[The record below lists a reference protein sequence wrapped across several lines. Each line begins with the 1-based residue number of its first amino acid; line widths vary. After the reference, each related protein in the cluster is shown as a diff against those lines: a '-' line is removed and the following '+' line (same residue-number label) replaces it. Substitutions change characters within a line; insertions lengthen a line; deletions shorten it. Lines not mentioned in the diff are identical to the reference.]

1 MKKTTVL
8 LFTLISWLVLS
19 NTLLAEEFYH
29 EIYFVGLKNSNWQLH
44 TSKEREKFDKIK
56 THSEPRTPTL
66 HQTTGEIT
74 YIASDGSLRQQN
86 IGSEAQD
93 SEILLEANA
102 QKAYTQPAYD
112 PSGKKLYVVALK
124 EGASV
129 DTDILQVDLS
139 SKKVKPV
146 VTQRS
151 AQFEPMLPDD
161 DTLIYSNVICTVGC
175 GKIIQEIWIMN
186 LVSGEA
192 RQLTLLNS
200 ISRQAFLSPKGDWL
214 YFSSNKQGNFHIWR
228 FHMETNQYEQLTQGQ
243 VTDINP
249 VVDQA
254 GNLYFIRRSPEGI
267 ALKQLDAQGE
277 LRTLPVPE
285 GVTDL
290 RDLGLG
296 S

>member
-1 MKKTTVL
+1 MKNNTVL
-8 LFTLISWLVLS
+8 LFTFIMWLALSSSLSAEGLS
-19 NTLLAEEFYH
+19 NR
-29 EIYFVGLKNSNWQLH
+29 IYVVGLNNTNWQLY
-44 TSKEREKFDKIK
+44 TAKEGDKFKSVE
-56 THSEPRTPTL
+56 THFEPRTPAL
-66 HQTTGEIT
+66 HSATNKVT

-86 IGSEAQD
+86 IGSEAQT
-93 SEILLEANA
+93 SEVLLIVNA

-139 SKKVKPV
+139 TKKIKPV
-146 VTQRS
+146 VIQRS

-161 DTLIYSNVICTVGC
+161 NTLIYSNVICTVGC
-175 GKIIQEIWIMN
+175 GKIIQEIWMMN

-200 ISRQAFLSPKGDWL
+200 ISRQAFLSPKRDWL

-228 FHMETNQYEQLTQGQ
+228 FHMETNKYEQLTQGQ

-254 GNLYFIRRSPEGI
+254 GNLYFIRRSPQGVV
-267 ALKQLDAQGE
+267 LKQLDTQGE
-277 LRTLPVPE
+277 LKTLSVPE